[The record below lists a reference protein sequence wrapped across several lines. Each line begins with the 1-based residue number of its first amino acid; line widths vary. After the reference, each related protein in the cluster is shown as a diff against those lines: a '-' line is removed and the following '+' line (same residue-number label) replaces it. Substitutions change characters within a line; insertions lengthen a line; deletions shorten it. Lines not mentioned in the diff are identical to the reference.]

1 MRSRFLIVLIVWAL
15 ASVSIGTPVSAEMT
29 VKEVVDRY
37 LEARGGA
44 ESWRKVQAL
53 SLEGVFSAVSKRSDF
68 SMIRQHGDLFRLDY
82 IHADLPAIRAR
93 DAEGPWMLN
102 AWLQPEAGR
111 VDEDPY
117 KRQLER
123 ESLFPLIL
131 LDYAKKGIEVEL
143 LGAGEVEGFDTI
155 NLKITLPDGH
165 EETWYLD
172 AGTYREFAIDAQVY
186 DHTQLREPMNQ
197 RTYFD
202 DFREV
207 DGLVFPFQIEW
218 EFWARLETMTIEK
231 ITLNPDFDQARFS
244 PPPAAKPTE

>member
-1 MRSRFLIVLIVWAL
+1 MRGRILIASTVWAL
-15 ASVSIGTPVSAEMT
+15 AFGWVATSAGAQMT
-29 VKEVVDRY
+29 AEEVVDRY

-44 ESWRKVQAL
+44 ETWRKVEAFA
-53 SLEGVFSAVSKRSDF
+53 LEGVFSAVSKRSDF
-68 SMIRQHGDLFRLDY
+68 SMIRQQGDLFRLDY
-82 IHADLPAIRAR
+82 RHADMPAIRAR

-143 LGAGEVEGFDTI
+143 MGAGELEGFETI

-172 AGTYREFAIDAQVY
+172 AETYREFAIDAQVY
-186 DHTQLREPMNQ
+186 DYTQLREPMNQ

-207 DGLVFPFQIEW
+207 DGLIFPFQIEW

-231 ITLNPDFDQARFS
+231 ITLNPRIDEARFS
-244 PPPAAKPTE
+244 PPPAAEPTD